1 MSEIRILIVEDDPL
15 IAADIEQCLST
26 IDYSVSAVVH
36 NYEDAI
42 DALGKN
48 PPDAALLDIDLGGEK
63 DGIAIA
69 EYIRLHVKIPFVFL
83 TSFGDRQTIAAA
95 KKVQPAGYIIKPFDE
110 RDLLANLDIALY
122 NYSNSKNAEQPKL
135 SLIHLNRHLRHP
147 MSDREFEILE
157 ALYEGKTNQQ
167 MAEQF
172 FLSVSTIKTHVYS
185 LYTKLDVGSRTE
197 AIAWIRTRQG

>member
-15 IAADIEQCLST
+15 IAADIEQCLTS
-26 IDYSVSAVVH
+26 IDYSISDVVH
-36 NYEDAI
+36 SYEDAI
-42 DALGKN
+42 HALRKN
-48 PPDAALLDIDLGGEK
+48 PPDAVLLDIDLGGEK
-63 DGIAIA
+63 DGIDIA
-69 EYIRLHVKIPFVFL
+69 EYIRAHIKIPFVFL
-83 TSFGDRQTIAAA
+83 TSFGDRQTVASA

-122 NYSNSKNAEQPKL
+122 TYSNAKNAEQPKL
-135 SLIHLNRHLRHP
+135 SIIHLNRQLRHP
-147 MSDREFEILE
+147 MSEREFEILE

-185 LYTKLDVGSRTE
+185 LYTKLDVSSRTE
-197 AIAWIRTRQG
+197 AIAWIRARQG